1 MECFKHVSI
10 VMDKGEILSPS
21 LKKAISNCLLVKNW
35 YERRLS
41 DVEDSTITFKG
52 DIEANKEFI

>member
-1 MECFKHVSI
+1 
-10 VMDKGEILSPS
+10 MDKGEILSPS
-21 LKKAISNCLLVKNW
+21 LKKAISNCLLVKNY